1 MGRKSRR
8 KGSVLLVWA
17 ATLGAVLF
25 VAAGWAFYRF
35 AQRRV
40 APLLTGEWR
49 ARYTSRIYAAPLRL
63 KRGDA
68 LSPEELRE
76 RLRRLGYR
84 PAEGSPAPGEYVE
97 AGESFEIHIRP
108 FDHPFV
114 GSTPTPVRLTLKEGQ
129 VESLREA
136 GSRAR
141 VLEAVLEPELLYE
154 TSGAGRE
161 RHEPLRLEDIPP
173 AMVQALVSVEDR
185 RFYSHHG
192 VDPRAIARA
201 AVRNVRGG
209 RIREG
214 GSTLTQQLAKRL
226 FLDPRRTFTRKFQE
240 ALIALYLDA
249 RYSKEDILL
258 LYLDNVYFGRNG
270 PISIV
275 GLTAAARHFFD
286 KPPRR
291 LTVSESALLAGLL
304 QSPNNYNPFVHPEE
318 ALRRRRVV
326 LGEMKEA
333 GYLDERAELKARL
346 EPLRIT
352 REGQR
357 EPGEA
362 DYFVNFVRRRLEG
375 RYDDEALFARG
386 LTVHTTLD
394 PWAQKHAQE
403 AVARAPHQAA
413 LVALDPRTGAIRALV
428 GGKNFRESPFDRA
441 TQARRQPG
449 SAFKPFVYGA
459 ALRQPR
465 PDGRPWTMT
474 SLIPDATREFRVEA
488 GTWSP
493 RNYDLRYRGEVPLRE
508 ALSLSLN
515 AATVNLASEIGPRKV
530 IDYARLLGV
539 ESPMRPELGLALGA
553 FEVSLL
559 ELTGAYCAFANGG
572 FRVEPYGVEAVLD
585 ADGFVL
591 EHRVPDPRPVLSP
604 AEAYLM
610 SSLLREAVRSGTGRA
625 LGAMG
630 LGEVSAGKTGTTD
643 LGRDAWFVGFTPR
656 LAAGV
661 WVGSD
666 QPQPLGLW
674 GGSAALPVWGRF
686 MRAAGLPPP
695 AADPDDLWPRPEEVV
710 SVEIDPESGLV
721 ARSGCLKRRR
731 ETYIKGTEP
740 AEDCPLHAGGV
751 SGWFKRV
758 FGD

>member
-1 MGRKSRR
+1 MGRRSRR
-8 KGSVLLVWA
+8 KGSVLLAWA
-17 ATLGAVLF
+17 GAVAVLLT
-25 VAAGWAFYRF
+25 AAGWGFYRF

-49 ARYTSRIYAAPLRL
+49 ARYTSRIYSAPFRL
-63 KRGDA
+63 KPGDPLTPA
-68 LSPEELRE
+68 ELRE
-76 RLRRLGYR
+76 RLRRLDYR
-84 PAEGSPAPGEYVE
+84 AAERTPAPGEYRE
-97 AGESFEIHIRP
+97 EGDAFEVHLRP

-114 GSTPTPVRLTLKEGQ
+114 QATPWLVRVELEEGR
-129 VESLREA
+129 VGSLRAE
-136 GSRAR
+136 GSRIP
-141 VLEAVLEPELLYE
+141 EAALEPELVYE
-154 TSGAGRE
+154 TSGTGRE
-161 RHEPLRLEDIPP
+161 RHEPLRMEDIPP
-173 AMVQALVSVEDR
+173 AMVQALVAVEDR
-185 RFYSHHG
+185 RFYRHHG
-192 VDPRAIARA
+192 VDPRAILRA
-201 AVRNVRGG
+201 ALRNLRGG

-249 RYSKEDILL
+249 RYSKDDILL
-258 LYLDNVYFGRNG
+258 LYLDNVYFGQNG
-270 PISIV
+270 PVSIV

-286 KPPRR
+286 KSPRE

-333 GYLDERAELKARL
+333 GYLDEQEELRARL

-357 EPGEA
+357 APGEA
-362 DYFVNFVRRRLEG
+362 DYFVNFARRRLES
-375 RYDDEALFARG
+375 RYDDEALFTRG
-386 LTVHTTLD
+386 LTVHSTLD
-394 PWAQKHAQE
+394 SWAQRRAQE
-403 AVARAPHQAA
+403 AVAQAPQQAA
-413 LVALDPRTGAIRALV
+413 LVALDARTGAIRALV
-428 GGKNFRESPFDRA
+428 GGKDFRESPFDRA

-459 ALRQPR
+459 ALRHPR
-465 PDGRPWTMT
+465 ADGRPWTMT
-474 SLIPDATREFRVEA
+474 TLIPDATREFRVEA
-488 GTWSP
+488 GTWTP

-515 AATVNLASEIGPRKV
+515 AATVNLAAEIGPRRV
-530 IDYARLLGV
+530 IDYARLLGIS
-539 ESPMRPELGLALGA
+539 SPMRPELGLALGA

-559 ELTGAYCAFANGG
+559 ELTAAYCAFANGG

-591 EHRVPDPRPVLSP
+591 EHHVPDPRPVLSP

-610 SSLLREAVRSGTGRA
+610 TALLREAVRSGTGRA

-630 LGEVSAGKTGTTD
+630 LGEVAAGKTGTTD

-674 GGSAALPVWGRF
+674 GGSAALPIWGRF
-686 MRAAGLPPP
+686 MSAAGRPP
-695 AADPDDLWPRPEEVV
+695 AADDPESLWPKPEEVV
-710 SVEIDPESGLV
+710 AVEIDAESGLR
-721 ARSGCLKRRR
+721 ARTGCVQRRQ

-740 AEDCPLHAGGV
+740 GEYCPLHAGGV
-751 SGWFKRV
+751 SGWFKRI